1 MAHQKACEPGFGP
14 ALSLGASLYEYR
26 DIAMR
31 PASVL
36 TTVDET
42 VAAVAAI
49 CRSHQSRAWLF
60 GSQARR
66 DAHAGSDIDI
76 AVRSDDFD
84 AVEEL
89 VDEIDTV
96 FLIDLVDLNVAHKK
110 GLEDAWIS
118 IA

>member
-1 MAHQKACEPGFGP
+1 M
-14 ALSLGASLYEYR
+14 YEYR
-26 DIAMR
+26 DIAMQ
-31 PASVL
+31 PSVVL

-49 CRSHQSRAWLF
+49 CRSRQSKAWLF
-60 GSQARR
+60 GSQARHEAR
-66 DAHAGSDIDI
+66 AGSDIDI

-84 AVEEL
+84 TVEEL

-96 FLIDLVDLNVAHKK
+96 FLIDLIDLNATHKK